1 MFLALGELFFLLF
14 MAIVVAVHGQNS
26 YSSSALHRFER
37 RFSQTCGRYPFVAK
51 YLEMQRSP
59 RERYVIYVFDEP
71 GGGGGGG
78 LGDRLGGMITALAF
92 ALRTDRQF
100 LILGDKAF
108 TDAFEPY
115 QEAGVSRGGKKRTWA
130 AWEWAGWRSEFTSNM
145 TYNRHC
151 VNPKPKATVC
161 ALDRDIPA
169 VKVIKFRGNRAYL
182 CRWASKPSL
191 QLAGSL
197 KETLGVDGS
206 TDLYEVAGCLLRLA
220 MWPSDKLWAVLDA
233 SFQSQLAAFS
243 SSPPPTYQLGFHF
256 RCGDSSFSAAA
267 GKRVNKECVLDP
279 ALRWNGTSFADD
291 FSWDSPV
298 DLATCGKA
306 VLSGLRPVASDGKG
320 QGRGQGQGGALS
332 TLVYIASDYPPSGA
346 QINDTLRWGMTIK
359 PPEAC
364 HVDLGKSNA
373 ESSSS
378 PAAAAGAATK
388 LDCSLST
395 TSQWLMLALS
405 DTLVM
410 QALQPNLD
418 VNSPYKPKSPE
429 TAHLPTPP
437 EELGPISAFSRYA
450 AVYSLSKDGMRY
462 GRNCTAVNKQVL
474 SRQTMGN
481 WICDP
486 KMFH

>member
-1 MFLALGELFFLLF
+1 
-14 MAIVVAVHGQNS
+14 
-26 YSSSALHRFER
+26 
-37 RFSQTCGRYPFVAK
+37 
-51 YLEMQRSP
+51 
-59 RERYVIYVFDEP
+59 
-71 GGGGGGG
+71 
-78 LGDRLGGMITALAF
+78 MITALAF

-115 QEAGVSRGGKKRTWA
+115 QEVGSPARGKRRTWA

-197 KETLGVDGS
+197 KEALGVDGA

-233 SFQSQLAAFS
+233 SFQSQLSAFS
-243 SSPPPTYQLGFHF
+243 LSSSSQPLSYQLGFHF

-267 GKRVNKECVLDP
+267 GKKVNKECVLDP
-279 ALRWNGTSFADD
+279 ALRWNGTNFADD

-298 DLATCGKA
+298 DLANCGKR
-306 VLSGLRPVASDGKG
+306 VLEGLHPSSAGKQQQHTAGAS
-320 QGRGQGQGGALS
+320 S
-332 TLVYIASDYPPSGA
+332 TLVYIASDYPLSGV
-346 QINDTLRWGMTIK
+346 QINDTLGWPVTIK

-364 HVDLGKSNA
+364 HVDLGRSNA
-373 ESSSS
+373 AGGS
-378 PAAAAGAATK
+378 AASTTAK

-410 QALQPNLD
+410 QALQPNFD

-429 TAHLPTPP
+429 TANLPSPP

-450 AVYSLSKDGMRY
+450 AIYSLSKDGMRY
-462 GRNCTAVNKQVL
+462 GRNCTAVNKRVL